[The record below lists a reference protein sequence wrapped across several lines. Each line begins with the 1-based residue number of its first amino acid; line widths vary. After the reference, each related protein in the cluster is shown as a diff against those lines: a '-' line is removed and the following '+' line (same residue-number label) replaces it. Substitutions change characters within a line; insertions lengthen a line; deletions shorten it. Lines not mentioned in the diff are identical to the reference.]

1 MESNEAFVCPLC
13 RHDKIKIF
21 AVGECCHPVCH
32 LCSTK
37 MRVLCEQTYCAICR
51 QELPRVNFV
60 SDLASI
66 QPTIDQSR
74 FTPIDETGDCGIYYP
89 IKVEWI
95 RRETEKLLRN
105 FCPFC
110 YCEYETFEILRDHVR
125 RTHRYFYCDLCVENL
140 NLFPHERKCYTR
152 HDLVQHTRYGDR
164 DDTSFKGHPLCR
176 FCDDHFLDV
185 DQLYKHMR
193 KEHYYCHLCTDD
205 NVYYSD
211 FDLLRDHYRS
221 SHYFCEIGQCKDVQF
236 TNVFSSE
243 IDFRAHQAAQ
253 HSKNRAEARQLGT
266 IPVEFQTKPMRDR
279 PQQGPAHRGTFKSGE
294 FKTQGNNN
302 NSTRNE
308 RDDSQQEPAVAVAV
322 PSIDEFP
329 TLGERSSTPQNVS
342 QQRGAWLGDSFR
354 RIDSSENFPAL
365 ASSASNVSNTNV
377 SQRQGIWRE
386 QQQQQQTISS
396 SSSTNLNVT
405 SKKAPQPVK
414 PLANGTLSVNLKE
427 DFPALKGASNARI
440 PAPVS
445 MFSAW
450 STAKKSAKNANAN
463 AKANQPPMRL
473 NTNRLINDD
482 EDDECIRRPM
492 TSLTTSTTPI
502 ASSNIKMISSSDLP
516 TTQINEKQ
524 NKNKKQSL
532 PNAQDFPALPST
544 TTTQDN
550 VVSSNVWVTD
560 GTNPSTKL
568 STKQE
573 KKKSAALSKK
583 KFIQEVQG
591 MPPPALLSSTN
602 EFRAI
607 GLSQLGQ
614 RLITDENQPTV
625 TTQAKEDKPPSPL
638 PPPPP
643 SSSSIKQEEN
653 KSKVQSNKKIPKA
666 TKTNDSIK
674 QETPSTKNETQAK
687 SVINQASSQPLVKN
701 ETVSEVAPPSISSI
715 QSPPSSTTTVVIPP
729 PPGFAT
735 PLAIPPPPGFNAIS
749 PSQPAPPSYVFTS
762 SYSKQKDEFRAKL
775 FDLFDGNMNLFTEY
789 DTFCEAFSQNKITS
803 KDFITYTTQLFKDK
817 FDDYLPE
824 LIVIMPNIEQQNEL
838 YSNWKKDIQ
847 STSLSS
853 SAKQNKSN
861 WTKKTLDEKSIHIC
875 RICRQIMFESD
886 VDEHNSYHTEF
897 NSQFPSLPTAAV
909 PIGRGRGKTKK

>member
-1 MESNEAFVCPLC
+1 MESNEGSVCPLC
-13 RHDKIKIF
+13 RHDKIKIY
-21 AVGECCHPVCH
+21 AVGECSHPVCH

-37 MRVLCEQTYCAICR
+37 MRILCEQTYCAICR
-51 QELPRVNFV
+51 QELPQVYFV
-60 SDLASI
+60 SDLAI
-66 QPTIDQSR
+66 THPTIDQSR

-89 IKVEWI
+89 IKAEWI

-110 YCEYETFEILRDHVR
+110 YSEYETFDILRDHVR

-152 HDLVQHTRYGDR
+152 HDLVQHIRCGDR

-243 IDFRAHQAAQ
+243 IDFRAHQATQ

-266 IPVEFQTKPMRDR
+266 IPVEFQLTGMRDR
-279 PQQGPAHRGTFKSGE
+279 KQQRDPAHRGTFKSGE

-302 NSTRNE
+302 SSRNE
-308 RDDSQQEPAVAVAV
+308 RDDIQQEPAVAVAV

-342 QQRGAWLGDSFR
+342 QHRGAWLTDSFR
-354 RIDSSENFPAL
+354 RIHSSDDFPTL
-365 ASSASNVSNTNV
+365 ASAANNVSNMNV
-377 SQRQGIWRE
+377 SQTKGIWRE
-386 QQQQQQTISS
+386 QQQIMS

-414 PLANGTLSVNLKE
+414 PLTNGTPSVNLKE
-427 DFPALKGASNARI
+427 DFPALKGASNAKI

-463 AKANQPPMRL
+463 AKANQPQMRL

-482 EDDECIRRPM
+482 ENDEYIRRPM
-492 TSLTTSTTPI
+492 ASLTTSTTPI

-516 TTQINEKQ
+516 STQTNEKQ

-532 PNAQDFPALPST
+532 PNSQDFPALPST
-544 TTTQDN
+544 TTTQNN

-568 STKQE
+568 STKQQ

-583 KFIQEVQG
+583 KFMEEVQA
-591 MPPPALLSSTN
+591 MPPPLSLSSTN
-602 EFRAI
+602 DFPTI

-614 RLITDENQPTV
+614 RLITDENQPTL
-625 TTQAKEDKPPSPL
+625 TAQTKEEKPPLPL
-638 PPPPP
+638 PPSSTT
-643 SSSSIKQEEN
+643 SSSSIKQEKKDEN
-653 KSKVQSNKKIPKA
+653 KSTVQSNKIAPKA
-666 TKTNDSIK
+666 TKKNDSIK
-674 QETPSTKNETQAK
+674 QE
-687 SVINQASSQPLVKN
+687 ASSQPLIQD
-701 ETVSEVAPPSISSI
+701 ESVSQVAPPPTSSI
-715 QSPPSSTTTVVIPP
+715 QSPPTFATSVVVPP
-729 PPGFAT
+729 PPGFTT
-735 PLAIPPPPGFNAIS
+735 PLVIPPPPGFNAIS
-749 PSQPAPPSYVFTS
+749 SSQSAAPSYIFTS
-762 SYSKQKDEFRAKL
+762 SHPRQKDEFRTKL
-775 FDLFDGNMNLFTEY
+775 FNLFDSDMNLFNEY
-789 DTFCEAFSQNKITS
+789 DKFCEAFSQNKITS
-803 KDFITYTTQLFKDK
+803 QDFMTYTTQLFKGKIDE
-817 FDDYLPE
+817 YLPE

-838 YSNWKKDIQ
+838 YSNWKKNIQ
-847 STSLSS
+847 STSSS
-853 SAKQNKSN
+853 TAAATQNKTT
-861 WTKKTLDEKSIHIC
+861 WTKKNSDEKNIHIC

-897 NSQFPSLPTAAV
+897 NTQFPSLPIASV